1 VDRLADELW
10 EGQPPDSSVAALR
23 VQVSRLRKTLAA
35 AGLDGLLVTKPT
47 GYLLDLDDSAVDASL
62 FERTTADA
70 RERLDAG
77 DADGARELF
86 RAALGLWRGAAF
98 ADVAGARFAELEAAR
113 LEECRVVAVEDCLEA
128 ELAAGRHRQVIG
140 ELEALVGAHP
150 LRERLWSQLMLALH
164 RSGRQADALAAYQSL
179 RQRLA
184 EDLGLE
190 PSPELARL
198 HQAILTHDVSLAPT
212 PVAP

>member
-1 VDRLADELW
+1 
-10 EGQPPDSSVAALR
+10 
-23 VQVSRLRKTLAA
+23 
-35 AGLDGLLVTKPT
+35 
-47 GYLLDLDDSAVDASL
+47 L
-62 FERTTADA
+62 FERYTADA
-70 RERLDAG
+70 RALLDAG
-77 DADGARELF
+77 DADGARERF

-113 LEECRVVAVEDCLEA
+113 LEESRLVALEDCLEA

-140 ELEALVGAHP
+140 EIESLVGAHP

-179 RQRLA
+179 RQRLS

-198 HQAILTHDVSLAPT
+198 HQAILTHDASLEPAPA
-212 PVAP
+212 AP